1 MQVAPPLPW
10 KLFCHFLFFEI
21 KGMVYIIN
29 YKHQEGYI
37 QNYLHVNYDV
47 NKVPKT
53 LHRILMTH
61 NKKKHLEPFISN
73 SIEIIFHPLKSFFV
87 CFSPRH
93 SKYSKGNKTHM
104 FLPTIDTFPNLNLI
118 LYCTSH
124 YPTYI

>member
-1 MQVAPPLPW
+1 MQVAPPVPW

-61 NKKKHLEPFISN
+61 NKKNIWNHLSLTL
-73 SIEIIFHPLKSFFV
+73 LKSSSIPSKVFLFVSLHVTQNIAREIRLTCFFR
-87 CFSPRH
+87 P
-93 SKYSKGNKTHM
+93 
-104 FLPTIDTFPNLNLI
+104 LI
-118 LYCTSH
+118 PFQT
-124 YPTYI
+124 